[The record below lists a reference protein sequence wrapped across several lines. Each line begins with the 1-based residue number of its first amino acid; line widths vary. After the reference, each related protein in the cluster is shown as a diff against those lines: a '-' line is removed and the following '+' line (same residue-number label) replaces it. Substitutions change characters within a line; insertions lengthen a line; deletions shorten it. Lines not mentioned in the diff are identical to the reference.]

1 MPFCGAI
8 KIFIKKPQKI
18 TNRTNKSTNNG
29 NKDGYSTRPPFSA
42 QEGHVLSTIDENF
55 GLLKEILGNGIGL
68 VEGKYAI
75 LNDKLEAGVAYIE
88 GIADKILISRQVIE
102 PILKGRVDSDTG
114 SEDILTQIQSKFIYV
129 PDIKKSSDMKQVVDS
144 LLYGDTVL
152 FIDGAATA
160 LIIGSRKVE
169 KRAIEKPDN
178 ENTVSASM
186 ESFIE
191 DLETNCSL
199 IIKRLPTPDLRFETF
214 SIGELTRSKIK
225 LVWLEGI
232 ANTKVIEEVRGR
244 IESIEIDVVDGI
256 GGLGELIADNPLSV
270 FPTYRQTQ
278 RPDVTAKNLSSGHFA
293 ILCGNC
299 PFVLIAPASFWDN
312 FKTMDDYAEKPL
324 ISSYLRIARYIAFL
338 LNVLVSPL
346 YLAFVTYNHAIVPPA
361 LALNIATGRDGVPFP
376 SFIELLILTLAITII
391 REASLRM
398 PGAAGIFIGTL
409 SAVVIGQ
416 AAVNAG
422 YVSASVIIV
431 VAISAISSFA
441 VSTTLLVY
449 PGRLINYFFILMAG
463 TFGMFGLINGIVI
476 VLWHAV
482 SLESFGVPYLYPL
495 IPFNLEGM
503 KDTFIR
509 APVSVLKKRLRILAP
524 YNRIRMNNKKYEEE

>member
-1 MPFCGAI
+1 M
-8 KIFIKKPQKI
+8 KIFKKPKKI
-18 TNRTNKSTNNG
+18 ANRNYKSTNNG
-29 NKDGYSTRPPFSA
+29 NKDGYSTRLLSSA
-42 QEGHVLSTIDENF
+42 QEGNVLSTIDENF
-55 GLLKEILGNGIGL
+55 GLLKDILGNGIGL
-68 VEGKYAI
+68 VEGKYVI
-75 LNDKLEAGVAYIE
+75 LNGKVEAGLAYIE
-88 GIADKILISRQVIE
+88 AIADKILISRQVIE
-102 PILKGRVDSDTG
+102 PILKGRVDLDTG
-114 SEDILTQIQSKFIYV
+114 FEDILTQLQSKFIYV
-129 PDIKKSSDMKQVVDS
+129 PNIKKSSDMKQVVDS
-144 LLYGDTVL
+144 LLNGDTVL
-152 FIDGAATA
+152 FIDGVATA
-160 LIIGSRKVE
+160 LIIGSRKIE
-169 KRAIEKPDN
+169 KRAVEKPDN

-186 ESFIE
+186 ESFVE

-225 LVWLEGI
+225 LLWLEGI

-244 IESIEIDVVDGI
+244 IESIEVDVLDGT
-256 GGLGELIADNPLSV
+256 GGLSELIGDHPLSV

-293 ILCGNC
+293 IICGNC
-299 PFVLIAPASFWDN
+299 PFALIAPASFWDN

-324 ISSYLRIARYIAFL
+324 ISSYLRIVRYIAFL
-338 LNVLVSPL
+338 LSVLISPL
-346 YLAFVTYNHAIVPPA
+346 YLAFVTYNHSIVPPA
-361 LALNIATGRDGVPFP
+361 LALNIATGREGVPFP
-376 SFIELLILTLAITII
+376 SFVELLILTLALTVI

-398 PGAAGIFIGTL
+398 PGAVGFFIGTL
-409 SAVVIGQ
+409 SAIVIGQ

-431 VAISAISSFA
+431 VAISTISLFAISS
-441 VSTTLLVY
+441 TTMVY
-449 PGRLINYFFILMAG
+449 PAKLINYFFILLAG
-463 TFGMFGLINGIVI
+463 TFGMFGLINGVLII
-476 VLWHAV
+476 LWHMV

-524 YNRIRMNNKKYEEE
+524 YNRIRMNNKKYEGE